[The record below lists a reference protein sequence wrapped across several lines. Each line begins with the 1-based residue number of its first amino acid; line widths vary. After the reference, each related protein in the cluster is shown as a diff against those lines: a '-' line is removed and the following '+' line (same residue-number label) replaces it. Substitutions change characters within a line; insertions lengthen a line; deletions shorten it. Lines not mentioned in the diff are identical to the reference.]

1 MTPTRTMTSPMGCNC
16 GSSSRVVVHE
26 SHRPDGTVKRFLSEV
41 EARTDAA
48 KYGGHYAQ
56 VVR

>member
-1 MTPTRTMTSPMGCNC
+1 MTSPMGCNC